1 MDKWNDKILDF
12 FTNITKISK
21 KDLFLYSKNSFKYNF
36 NNLIYNKV
44 KYIFYNYAY
53 GDNIIYTIIG
63 INEDQTDYD
72 INLAVNIFTNFRT
85 NLELI
90 NKKKPLFYLQILDNF
105 DCIYLFTT
113 IFNKNIYYKN
123 INNVLYSN
131 LGFKSLDKCIKF
143 NNICSIYYKNNN
155 IYKRINNKIY
165 KYIKNKYILILYNE
179 KKIYYKTYN
188 IYIKK
193 IIESLFCSNIIYNN
207 ILFLFI

>member
-21 KDLFLYSKNSFKYNF
+21 KDLFLYSKNRFKYNF

-53 GDNIIYTIIG
+53 CDNIIYTIIG

-90 NKKKPLFYLQILDNF
+90 NKKNLYFIFKYLIILIVFIYLQL
-105 DCIYLFTT
+105 YL
-113 IFNKNIYYKN
+113 I
-123 INNVLYSN
+123 
-131 LGFKSLDKCIKF
+131 
-143 NNICSIYYKNNN
+143 
-155 IYKRINNKIY
+155 KIY
-165 KYIKNKYILILYNE
+165 IIKILIMF
-179 KKIYYKTYN
+179 
-188 IYIKK
+188 YIQ
-193 IIESLFCSNIIYNN
+193 I
-207 ILFLFI
+207 